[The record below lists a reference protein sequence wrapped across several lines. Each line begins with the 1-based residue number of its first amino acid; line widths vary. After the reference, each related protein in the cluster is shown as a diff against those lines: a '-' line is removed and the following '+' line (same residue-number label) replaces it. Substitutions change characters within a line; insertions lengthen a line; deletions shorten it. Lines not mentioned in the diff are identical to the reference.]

1 MSVWTEFTGTIVMR
15 KGSKCSIATL
25 LHNIYSETICNVVV
39 EKYTDAHVH
48 YKVKWSCSF
57 DGWDVEDYMTRLVQC
72 LKGYD
77 QQAKMDINV
86 NTRFSC

>member
-1 MSVWTEFTGTIVMR
+1 MRIWTEFNGTIVMR

-39 EKYTDAHVH
+39 EKYTDTHVH

-57 DGWDVEDYMTRLVQC
+57 DGWDVEDYMKRVQQC
-72 LKGYD
+72 LFGYD
-77 QQAKMDINV
+77 PKMHMDIMAS
-86 NTRFSC
+86 TRFIC